1 MSRPGAAI
9 GIAAALASATAY
21 GINIVYARMTTQMG
35 VSAAD
40 LVFLRVFLMLGLVA
54 LAVGALRST
63 IAVGPRGWPSI
74 LAIGITSAG
83 VGLAYFFA
91 VSFVPIGVAAVIFYT
106 FPLIILAASPF
117 IDGERFTLARLAIF
131 LIAFTGLIIAIGPGL
146 GSFDWR
152 GVALAGLG
160 SCMAAAQFFAAA
172 RAGARSG
179 TAAVLFWSHVVIMPI
194 AGVVMLAVG
203 LSGWNRL
210 AAAWLPATITVS
222 GYLAGFALQMVA
234 ARHAPPALIGL
245 VFCLEPVVAI
255 VAAGVVLGE
264 TLTTTQ
270 MIGSLF
276 VLIAL
281 LASSASA
288 LRRQTAPA

>member
-1 MSRPGAAI
+1 MSQSGTAI

-54 LAVGALRST
+54 LAVGAMRST

-91 VSFVPIGVAAVIFYT
+91 VSFVPVGVAAVIFYT

-131 LIAFTGLIIAIGPGL
+131 ALAFAGLVIALGPALGGL
-146 GSFDWR
+146 DWR
-152 GVALAGLG
+152 GVALASLG
-160 SCMAAAQFFAAA
+160 SLIAAAQFFAAA
-172 RAGARSG
+172 RAGARSNP
-179 TAAVLFWSHVVIMPI
+179 AAVLFWSHVVIMPI
-194 AGVVMLAVG
+194 AGAVMLAVG
-203 LSGWNRL
+203 MSGWATL
-210 AAAWLPATITVS
+210 AAAWFPATITVA
-222 GYLAGFALQMVA
+222 GYLAGFALQMLA
-234 ARHAPPALIGL
+234 ARKAPPALIGL
-245 VFCLEPVVAI
+245 VFCLEPVVSIAM
-255 VAAGVVLGE
+255 AGLVLGE

-276 VLIAL
+276 VLAALIAT
-281 LASSASA
+281 SAGE
-288 LRRQTAPA
+288 LRRRPVPA